1 MLLYTIIALRFHLND
16 IQAAAVDG
24 GQIRIGKMSG

>member
-1 MLLYTIIALRFHLND
+1 MQRGIKHPAMLLHTIIALRFHLND

-24 GQIRIGKMSG
+24 G